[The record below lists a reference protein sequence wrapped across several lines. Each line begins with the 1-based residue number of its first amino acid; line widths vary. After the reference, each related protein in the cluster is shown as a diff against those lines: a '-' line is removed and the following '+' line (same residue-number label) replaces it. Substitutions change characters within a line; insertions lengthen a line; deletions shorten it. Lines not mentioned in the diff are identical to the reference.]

1 MKKTI
6 VFALLALLLLS
17 FVSCNLDNNGILLN
31 GLKKVPSDNKNR
43 SFIGFDKDSNIMY
56 YVTVDGL
63 VQRKIATDREK
74 NEDKIDTPEV
84 VISDHSIFTHYYQ
97 ALGWLQDDNTIVYMT
112 DSAGNNGGQDF
123 YSIDTSSAKVTSLKV
138 EGKGTGI
145 VDCYMANDEVRLVG
159 DDGTIYSAE
168 ISGETLKLTAVESDS
183 QGTFVSSTNGL
194 IRYSDGSYY
203 YEGKKTSGISGVVRS
218 FATDG
223 NTKYAV
229 SVSGS
234 SFLIYRADGGT
245 EFSKINSISGSN
257 NNEFPSL
264 IDSNGNLYFLY
275 YRGTRSSSIVYKV
288 SPSGDVSDH
297 DLQKNNIRAEAFV
310 QSSDEIY
317 MLSKDNNMFVVTI

>member
-17 FVSCNLDNNGILLN
+17 FVSCNLDNNGILINALE
-31 GLKKVPSDNKNR
+31 KVPSDNKNR
-43 SFIGFDKDSNIMY
+43 SFIGFDGNKTMY

-63 VQRKIATDREK
+63 VKRDVTSES
-74 NEDKIDTPEV
+74 EP
-84 VISDHSIFTHYYQ
+84 VISNHSIFTHYYQ
-97 ALGWLQDDNTIVYMT
+97 ALGWLQDDKTIVYMT

-123 YSIDTSSAKVTSLKV
+123 YSIDTSSAEVTSLKV

-145 VDCYMANDEVRLVG
+145 VDCYMASDEVRLVG

-203 YEGKKTSGISGVVRS
+203 YEGEKTSGISGVVRS
-218 FATDG
+218 FATSDDG
-223 NTKYAV
+223 KKYAV

-234 SFLIYRADGGT
+234 SFVIYKADGGT
-245 EFSKINSISGSN
+245 EFSEIKSISGSN

-264 IDSNGNLYFLY
+264 IDSAGNLYFLY

-288 SPSGDVSDH
+288 SPSGEVSDH

-310 QSSDEIY
+310 QGSDNKIY

>member
-17 FVSCNLDNNGILLN
+17 FVSCNLDNNGILINALE
-31 GLKKVPSDNKNR
+31 KVPSDNKNR
-43 SFIGFDKDSNIMY
+43 SFIGFDDKKTMY

-63 VQRKIATDREK
+63 VKRTVESS
-74 NEDKIDTPEV
+74 DKGVINTPEI

-97 ALGWLQDDNTIVYMT
+97 ALGWLQDKNTIVYMT

-145 VDCYMANDEVRLVG
+145 VDCYMASDEARLVG
-159 DDGTIYSAE
+159 DNGTIYSAD
-168 ISGETLKLTAVESDS
+168 ISGETLKLTVKYQS

-203 YEGKKTSGISGVVRS
+203 YEGEKTSGISGVVRS

-223 NTKYAV
+223 NKKYAV

-234 SFLIYRADGGT
+234 SFQIYKADGGT
-245 EFSKINSISGSN
+245 EFLDIESISGSN

-264 IDSNGNLYFLY
+264 IDSAGNLYFLY

-310 QSSDEIY
+310 QGSDNKIY

>member
-17 FVSCNLDNNGILLN
+17 FVSCNLDNNGILINALE
-31 GLKKVPSDNKNR
+31 KVPSDNKNR
-43 SFIGFDKDSNIMY
+43 SFIGFDGDKTMY

-63 VQRKIATDREK
+63 VKRTVESS
-74 NEDKIDTPEV
+74 DKGVINTPEI
-84 VISDHSIFTHYYQ
+84 VISNHSIFTHYYQ

-123 YSIDTSSAKVTSLKV
+123 YSIDTSSAEVTSLKV

-145 VDCYMANDEVRLVG
+145 VDCYMASDEARLVG

-168 ISGETLKLTAVESDS
+168 ISGETLTLTVTSESK
-183 QGTFVSSTNGL
+183 GTFVSSTNGL

-234 SFLIYRADGGT
+234 SFLIYKADGGT
-245 EFSKINSISGSN
+245 AFSEIKPISGSN

-264 IDSNGNLYFLY
+264 IDSAGNLYFLY

-288 SPSGDVSDH
+288 SPSGEVSDH

>member
-6 VFALLALLLLS
+6 LITCIALVLLS

-31 GLKKVPSDNKNR
+31 GLEKVPSDNKNR
-43 SFIGFDKDSNIMY
+43 SFIGYDENSSTMY

-63 VQRKIATDREK
+63 VRRAVASGDE
-74 NEDKIDTPEV
+74 P
-84 VISDHSIFTHYYQ
+84 VISNDSIFTHYYQ

-112 DSAGNNGGQDF
+112 DSAGNNGGQAF

-145 VDCYMANDEVRLVG
+145 VDCYMASNEARLVG
-159 DDGTIYSAE
+159 DNGTVYSAE
-168 ISGETLKLTAVESDS
+168 IIGNSITFTGKYHSNGS
-183 QGTFVSSTNGL
+183 FVSCTNGL
-194 IRYSDGSYY
+194 IRYSDGKYY
-203 YEGKKTSGISGVVRS
+203 YEGQEISGLSGTVKA
-218 FATDG
+218 FAAG
-223 NTKYAV
+223 NPNSYAITT
-229 SVSGS
+229 SGS
-234 SFLIYRADGGT
+234 SFVIYSILGGSAT
-245 EFSKINSISGSN
+245 QITTISGGD
-257 NNEFPSL
+257 NNEFPCFV
-264 IDSNGNLYFLY
+264 DSEGNLYFLY

-310 QSSDEIY
+310 QGSDNEIY